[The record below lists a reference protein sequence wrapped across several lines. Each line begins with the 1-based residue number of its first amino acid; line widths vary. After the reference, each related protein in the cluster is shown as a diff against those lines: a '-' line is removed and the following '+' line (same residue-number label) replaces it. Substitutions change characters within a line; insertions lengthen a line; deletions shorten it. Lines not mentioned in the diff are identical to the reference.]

1 MSLDSI
7 ELAPS
12 SSFKPIDFEPSSS
25 CDSFDVPVTNAVS
38 PTEIFRY
45 TAVMDEDTEMAKE
58 NILSVRRANPIG
70 VSRDYNSMD
79 QARTAQT
86 TNASAAPSTTNTTN
100 SHHWISPLPF
110 SPTAS
115 KEELEERDMLTTSLG
130 WDSRVEPLEGGNGQ
144 PTVQL
149 DFSRFF
155 EPAALDSTA
164 EIMDCDDFSLSS
176 HDANSLSQD
185 LETISKDP
193 ASFWEGSMQT
203 ASGTDS
209 PTQVSLSSDD
219 HSE

>member
-1 MSLDSI
+1 MSLNSI

-12 SSFKPIDFEPSSS
+12 LSFKPIDSFEQSSS
-25 CDSFDVPVTNAVS
+25 CDSLDTTGTTNAVS

-45 TAVMDEDTEMAKE
+45 SEIMDEDTEMAKE

-70 VSRDYNSMD
+70 LSRDYNAMNN
-79 QARTAQT
+79 
-86 TNASAAPSTTNTTN
+86 TNANAAITADNNN
-100 SHHWISPLPF
+100 SHLISPFPF

-130 WDSRVEPLEGGNGQ
+130 WDSRVEPLEGERGQ
-144 PTVQL
+144 PMVQL

-155 EPAALDSTA
+155 EPVHMDTSV

-193 ASFWEGSMQT
+193 ASFWEGGIRVVAQT
-203 ASGTDS
+203 SNGSES
-209 PTQVSLSSDD
+209 PTQVSLGSDD
-219 HSE
+219 DQSQ